1 MTDPRRDVDDNDIEI
16 SYLRIQREGI
26 QNEEQYAAINGIEFK
41 EGGRDSGTRPDG
53 DGSRRKGNDMPRIT
67 YKSQFG
73 DYGINQEW
81 ENLNE
86 FELIHLL
93 ANKLGNY
100 EDLGTVEELKA
111 LKEET
116 K

>member
-1 MTDPRRDVDDNDIEI
+1 
-16 SYLRIQREGI
+16 
-26 QNEEQYAAINGIEFK
+26 
-41 EGGRDSGTRPDG
+41 
-53 DGSRRKGNDMPRIT
+53 MPRIT

-81 ENLNE
+81 ANLHE
-86 FELIHLL
+86 YELIHLL

-100 EDLGTVEELKA
+100 EDLGTIEELKA
-111 LKEET
+111 LKEAT